1 ENKMSDKNLDYKK
14 LSTELDEILDKLRSG
29 DVDIDESITYYEKG
43 NKIISDLEKYLKESE
58 NRFKKIS

>member
-1 ENKMSDKNLDYKK
+1 MSDKNLDYKK
-14 LSTELDEILDKLRSG
+14 LSTELDEILDKLKSG

>member
-1 ENKMSDKNLDYKK
+1 MSDKNLDYKK
-14 LSTELDEILDKLRSG
+14 LSAELDEILDKLRSG
-29 DVDIDESITYYEKG
+29 EVEINESITLFEKG

>member
-1 ENKMSDKNLDYKK
+1 MSDQNLDYKK

-58 NRFKKIS
+58 NRFKKISQ

>member
-1 ENKMSDKNLDYKK
+1 MSDKNLDYKK
-14 LSTELDEILDKLRSG
+14 LSAELDEILDKLRSG
-29 DVDIDESITYYEKG
+29 EVEIDESITLFEKG

>member
-1 ENKMSDKNLDYKK
+1 MSDKNLDYKK

>member
-1 ENKMSDKNLDYKK
+1 MSDKNLDYKK

-29 DVDIDESITYYEKG
+29 DIDIDESITYYEKG

>member
-1 ENKMSDKNLDYKK
+1 MSDKNLDYKK

-58 NRFKKIS
+58 NRIKKIS